1 MVKPPSLT
9 SCDTLREV
17 DQWEDGESSQNESK
31 E

>member
-1 MVKPPSLT
+1 MVKSPSLT
-9 SCDTLREV
+9 RCDNLCEV